1 VACTIPSRT
10 LAIRLIGKRVTT
22 LYLQEVGKMRR
33 TGLAAIA
40 LAAALAVACSSK
52 PHDNTSTGTAGSD
65 AGAVGT
71 SGKVPASDRDFA
83 REAATTDMVE
93 VDLGNLAKD
102 RAAAPDTK
110 KFAQMMIDDH
120 AAADTKLKDIATQ
133 QGIELPAQIDDKHA
147 DLKEKLSAKQ
157 GLEFDKAYADAMVNG
172 HKDFV
177 DKLESRIDKKT
188 LSEWKAQAENKATG
202 EKARTEAVAVAP
214 ESSDNAATM
223 ALNQWAAQTYP
234 VAYAHLQ
241 AAKDLQAGLQK
252 RSTN

>member
-1 VACTIPSRT
+1 M
-10 LAIRLIGKRVTT
+10 AI
-22 LYLQEVGKMRR
+22 
-33 TGLAAIA
+33 
-40 LAAALAVACSSK
+40 AAALAVACSSK
-52 PHDNTSTGTAGSD
+52 PQENASTGTPAGSD

-71 SGKVPASDRDFA
+71 SGKVPAGDRDLA
-83 REAATTDMVE
+83 RDAATVDMAE
-93 VDLGNLAKD
+93 IDLATLAKD
-102 RAAAPDTK
+102 KASDPDTK

-120 AAADTKLKDIATQ
+120 TAADTKLKEVATQ

-147 DLKEKLSAKQ
+147 DLKEKLSGKQ
-157 GLEFDKAYADAMVNG
+157 GLEFDKAYADAMVDG

-188 LSEWKAQAENKATG
+188 LSDWKAYQDNQATG
-202 EKARTEAVAVAP
+202 KREETKTEAVAVAP
-214 ESSDNAATM
+214 ENSDNAATM

-241 AAKDLQAGLQK
+241 AAKDLQAGLKK